1 MPTAGRK
8 SVKPNAM
15 NAGLIASRYANALL
29 LFAKEERAA
38 KRVYDDARSLLDAL
52 PQTEN
57 LAACIESL
65 SPTMQ
70 KFITLVIR
78 NKRVEFLPAILNAYR
93 AHYRSENGITRAWLT
108 TATENP
114 ELADKLVLLMKQQ
127 GFSKVDFK
135 TEVNPDLIGGFIV
148 QVEDKRLD
156 ASTASQLKY
165 LQKELEAKIRKK
177 T

>member
-1 MPTAGRK
+1 MRK
-8 SVKPNAM
+8 LNTSDVFAFARIVK
-15 NAGLIASRYANALL
+15 ASGMR
-29 LFAKEERAA
+29 EELKKILKDVAA
-38 KRVYDDARSLLDAL
+38 SEEMDLEDVGMDTIL
-52 PQTEN
+52 
-57 LAACIESL
+57 
-65 SPTMQ
+65 
-70 KFITLVIR
+70 
-78 NKRVEFLPAILNAYR
+78 AILEAL
-93 AHYRSENGITRAWLT
+93 SEKQSEAAIYKLLAGPFET
-108 TATENP
+108 TAEEVEKMELP
-114 ELADKLVLLMKQQ
+114 ELAEKLVLLMKQQ